1 METFNDHL
9 DTKYL
14 NIIQITI
21 ENKPHTLE
29 YRRQTCYIY
38 NNAILTNAYNESIM
52 KKLLIGTTLLLSL
65 TANAEF
71 IGEGGTTEVTTI
83 KNAIELRDDSRVIVE
98 GHIVKQLK
106 NELYLFKDATGEVEM
121 EIDDEDFRNIKIS
134 ADDKV
139 RITAEVDS
147 DWTTTSLEAEYVEL
161 AK

>member
-1 METFNDHL
+1 
-9 DTKYL
+9 
-14 NIIQITI
+14 
-21 ENKPHTLE
+21 
-29 YRRQTCYIY
+29 
-38 NNAILTNAYNESIM
+38 M
-52 KKLLIGTTLLLSL
+52 KRLLIGTTLLLSL

-121 EIDDEDFRNIKIS
+121 EIDDEDFRNMKIS

-147 DWTTTSLEAEYVEL
+147 GWTTTSLEAEYVEL

>member
-1 METFNDHL
+1 
-9 DTKYL
+9 
-14 NIIQITI
+14 
-21 ENKPHTLE
+21 
-29 YRRQTCYIY
+29 
-38 NNAILTNAYNESIM
+38 M
-52 KKLLIGTTLLLSL
+52 KRLLIGTTLLLSL

-121 EIDDEDFRNIKIS
+121 EIDDVDFRNIKIT
-134 ADDKV
+134 AEDKV

-147 DWTTTSLEAEYVEL
+147 DWTTTSLEAEYLEL

>member
-1 METFNDHL
+1 
-9 DTKYL
+9 
-14 NIIQITI
+14 
-21 ENKPHTLE
+21 
-29 YRRQTCYIY
+29 
-38 NNAILTNAYNESIM
+38 M
-52 KKLLIGTTLLLSL
+52 KRLLIGTTLLLSL

-121 EIDDEDFRNIKIS
+121 EIDDEDFRNMKIS

>member
-1 METFNDHL
+1 MTSYIQTL
-9 DTKYL
+9 YL
-14 NIIQITI
+14 ITI
-21 ENKPHTLE
+21 KNKPHTSE
-29 YRRQTCYIY
+29 YRLQTCYTY
-38 NNAILTNAYNESIM
+38 NRFILTNAYNEPTM
-52 KKLLIGTTLLLSL
+52 KRLLISTTLLLSL

-83 KNAIELRDDSRVIVE
+83 KNAIELNDDSRVIVE

-106 NELYLFKDATGEVEM
+106 NELYLFKDESGEIEM

-134 ADDKV
+134 SEDKV

-147 DWTTTSLEAEYVEL
+147 DWTTTSLEAEYLEL